1 MFACLTNEQA
11 RPSLKYLLP
20 LAAIGSAYLERWCG
34 ARDLHPV
41 DNEHPDDDPVGSE
54 EFRARFGIRIR
65 RSKRRFQIDNS
76 FSAARILPLSRF
88 ASALD
93 ALEPEFPGLFTQ

>member
-1 MFACLTNEQA
+1 MFACLTNDQA

-54 EFRARFGIRIR
+54 EFRARFGIRIP
-65 RSKRRFQIDNS
+65 RSKS
-76 FSAARILPLSRF
+76 LPNRHLVFRCENYCLYRF